1 LPMSADVAPAVPAQ
15 PALADSMLVVAML
28 GVGDEFE
35 PFLGDDDEAEGE
47 EIHPK
52 ALGEGVALSVGYG
65 PDGHSAQASWAG
77 AVWKSDREI
86 MYKTVLMGKP
96 EVRATSFRDSVR
108 WSQVNP
114 LNPNKNRRVGFP
126 VKVWEEVMAAGLAA
140 YPIGRLVDA
149 GTPASRVIFARPP
162 QPTNR
167 RLLVT
172 YHNMLVDLCRVGA
185 RQFSTLLGA
194 WAQQHDDAVVAGAV
208 GSATDIYVAKLLLIG
223 ADRRQS
229 QAAIAKHIAIACA
242 CGFLLHG
249 EFAYHA
255 CNMLRE
261 PVLSGLA
268 NAYHVSKSYR
278 TATRQRECN

>member
-1 LPMSADVAPAVPAQ
+1 M
-15 PALADSMLVVAML
+15 
-28 GVGDEFE
+28 
-35 PFLGDDDEAEGE
+35 
-47 EIHPK
+47 
-52 ALGEGVALSVGYG
+52 
-65 PDGHSAQASWAG
+65 
-77 AVWKSDREI
+77 
-86 MYKTVLMGKP
+86 
-96 EVRATSFRDSVR
+96 
-108 WSQVNP
+108 
-114 LNPNKNRRVGFP
+114 
-126 VKVWEEVMAAGLAA
+126 
-140 YPIGRLVDA
+140 DA

-172 YHNMLVDLCRVGA
+172 YHNMLVDLCRVGT

-208 GSATDIYVAKLLLIG
+208 GSATDIYVAELLLIG
-223 ADRRQS
+223 ADRRQA
-229 QAAIAKHIAIACA
+229 QAAITKHIATACA

-249 EFAYHA
+249 EYACHA

-268 NAYHVSKSYR
+268 NANHVSKSSR